1 MQEKYFAIYSKTA
14 FWMLY
19 LCSAIWKNR
28 CRGGKNMPTIH
39 FRLLQGLQKRHRDS
53 VQTFAG
59 IAKTRQKSGHKNAG
73 VAKTPPRF
81 GSDFCRDCKN
91 APGFRAECCRV
102 CNEANQIQ
110 G

>member
-59 IAKTRQKSGHKNAG
+59 IAMRQ
-73 VAKTPPRF
+73 T
-81 GSDFCRDCKN
+81 
-91 APGFRAECCRV
+91 GFTADNCRV
-102 CNEANQIQ
+102 CIQ
-110 G
+110 RISKGAPTCDADAPCSYASQEGLSI